1 MRILIGLLSLL
12 LIPLF
17 LGIPPHLRHDPFIGP
32 VGDRY
37 HVGLFLVL
45 VVLLNQRGPLAGKP
59 WLVAIAT
66 LVLGGLTELIQELV
80 GRSASFWDWYQDA
93 LGIGLGLC
101 IVFWRRPS
109 PRWPVITMAIVL
121 LGLVAWPLRHLPTA
135 VREGHAARDRFPL
148 LDDFE
153 SPDALVLWQGSDG
166 GNLDLAISTDRG
178 QTLSITHDADR
189 SWPGA
194 RTFQLPYDW
203 TGHRLLELECRLAT
217 TGPESQRIGIRLDDR
232 AARMDRDFMRQAFEV
247 DGQWRTLTLHLD
259 ELRTNDDR
267 RPLALKEI
275 RSLTIFMIEPE
286 AGVTIEVDNIR
297 LRPGG

>member
-1 MRILIGLLSLL
+1 MRILIGLLALL

-17 LGIPPHLRHDPFIGP
+17 LGIPTHLRHDPFIGP

-59 WLVAIAT
+59 WLVAISA
-66 LVLGGLTELIQELV
+66 LVLGGVTELVQELV

-109 PRWPVITMAIVL
+109 PRAPVIAMAIVL

-166 GNLDLAISTDRG
+166 AKLDLAISPNRG
-178 QTLSITHDADR
+178 QILSITHEADR

-194 RTFQLPYDW
+194 RTSQLPYEW
-203 TGHRLLELECRLAT
+203 TGHRLLELDCRLVT
-217 TGPESQRIGIRLDDR
+217 TGPDSQRIGVRLDDR
-232 AARMDRDFMRQAFEV
+232 AARMDRDFMRQAFQIH
-247 DGQWRTLTLHLD
+247 GQWRTITLHLD

-267 RPLALKEI
+267 RPLALQEI
-275 RSLTIFMIEPE
+275 RTLTIFMAEPDD
-286 AGVTIEVDNIR
+286 GVIIEVDNIR